1 VFGPADEARS
11 QRILADA
18 RKKVAVQQPT
28 LGKLAQQAAA
38 SKSGQDEI
46 EVGEVLLSYGQAEQ
60 ALAAAKRAVQKGGD
74 QDAAMMLMGR
84 SQIQLKSGAE
94 ARKSFAQVKGPEA
107 ASVAKLWGIYASR
120 I

>member
-1 VFGPADEARS
+1 M

-18 RKKVAVQQPT
+18 RKKTSVQQPT
-28 LGKLAQQAAA
+28 LGNLARQATA

-74 QDAAMMLMGR
+74 KDAAMMLMGR
-84 SQIQLKSGAE
+84 SQVQLKSGAE
-94 ARKSFAQVKGPEA
+94 ARKAFAQVKGPEV